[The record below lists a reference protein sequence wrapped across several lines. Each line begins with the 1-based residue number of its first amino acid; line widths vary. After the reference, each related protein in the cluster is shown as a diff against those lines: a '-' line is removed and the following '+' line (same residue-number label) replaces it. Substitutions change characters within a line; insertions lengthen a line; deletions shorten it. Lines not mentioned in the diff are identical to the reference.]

1 MKKLVILVVVLAA
14 VLMGN
19 IGNVF
24 ADGKAIDIVRK
35 EGLMN
40 NFRDGSFHENDNVY
54 MAELSVVLWRLYA
67 EDNMID
73 APEFLKGVWCSKEFN
88 WARAQ
93 FGSFV
98 EPGKKQVHYKDLLT
112 NEMLA
117 KIDRELSLKL
127 GEPQVWFVKT
137 GFVKR
142 GELAEW
148 ALKRYIGGKKFI
160 FKGVMPEQE
169 LLTAEVNLTSRV
181 LGLKTEVLV
190 DKTTGLKNLLK
201 ISRKSGECLKFEVY
215 RTEETVKNSNNNKCT
230 CKCNCKCDCKC
241 SCNCKDKKE
250 DIKKIVKYEY
260 WYQINNGKGKE
271 VKKDDI
277 DKLLKD
283 FAK

>member
-40 NFRDGSFHENDNVY
+40 NFRDGSFHENSNVY
-54 MAELSVVLWRLYA
+54 VAELSVILWRIYG
-67 EDNMID
+67 EDNTID
-73 APEFLKGVWCSKEFN
+73 APEVLKGVWCSKEFN

-93 FGSFV
+93 FGSYV
-98 EPGKKQVHYKDLLT
+98 NNSKPAHYQDILSSEALEKLD
-112 NEMLA
+112 EELA
-117 KIDRELSLKL
+117 LKL
-127 GEPQVWFVKT
+127 GEPKLWAKKE

-142 GELAEW
+142 GELAKW
-148 ALKRYIGGKKFI
+148 AVQRHIGSKKFLFRGI
-160 FKGVMPEQE
+160 MTKQE
-169 LLTAEVNLTSRV
+169 ILTAEVV
-181 LGLKTEVLV
+181 LLAQAEGLKTEVFT
-190 DKTTGLKNLLK
+190 DKTTNLRNLLNIK
-201 ISRKSGECLKFEVY
+201 NKKGEILKFEVY
-215 RTEETVKNSNNNKCT
+215 KREEVKNNK
-230 CKCNCKCDCKC
+230 CKCDCKC
-241 SCNCKDKKE
+241 SCGCNCGCNCKKSDTKK
-250 DIKKIVKYEY
+250 VAYEY

>member
-1 MKKLVILVVVLAA
+1 MVSSFSA
-14 VLMGN
+14 
-19 IGNVF
+19 F
-24 ADGKAIDIVRK
+24 ANGDSKAIEIVRK

-40 NFRDGSFHENDNVY
+40 NFRDGSFHQNDNVY
-54 MAELSVVLWRLYA
+54 MAELSVVLWRLYG

-73 APEFLKGVWCSKEFN
+73 THEFLKGVWCSKEFN

-148 ALKRYIGGKKFI
+148 ALKRYIGIKKFLFRGI
-160 FKGVMPEQE
+160 MTEQE
-169 LLTAEVNLTSRV
+169 ILTAEINLV
-181 LGLKTEVLV
+181 AKAAGLKPELLI
-190 DKTTGLKNLLK
+190 DRTTNLKNLLTIK
-201 ISRKSGECLKFEVY
+201 NNKEEILKFEVY
-215 RTEETVKNSNNNKCT
+215 KREEVKNNK
-230 CKCNCKCDCKC
+230 CKCDCRC
-241 SCNCKDKKE
+241 SCGCNCGCNCKKSDTKK
-250 DIKKIVKYEY
+250 VAYEY